1 MNLPGRKR
9 PMGLWVGLWCGL
21 ASGALAFTLP
31 TAAQVRTAFNAVDGD
46 SNARLEGKEWD
57 IASFALFRAAD
68 KNNDDFIDRSELA
81 SSNLAPDTFLRS
93 DVDRDDRLSVREFT
107 DLRRAIF
114 NTADI
119 DRDEVLTPVEF
130 ELLILMERVGWQDA
144 NQNSRIEMSELSASL
159 GKAFAELDADRDA
172 ALSEKE
178 AAYMR
183 PAIFKL
189 YDTDRDGRLSREE
202 FVQGYR
208 RELIAF

>member
-1 MNLPGRKR
+1 
-9 PMGLWVGLWCGL
+9 
-21 ASGALAFTLP
+21 
-31 TAAQVRTAFNAVDGD
+31 
-46 SNARLEGKEWD
+46 
-57 IASFALFRAAD
+57 
-68 KNNDDFIDRSELA
+68 
-81 SSNLAPDTFLRS
+81 
-93 DVDRDDRLSVREFT
+93 
-107 DLRRAIF
+107 
-114 NTADI
+114 
-119 DRDEVLTPVEF
+119 
-130 ELLILMERVGWQDA
+130 MERVGWQDA